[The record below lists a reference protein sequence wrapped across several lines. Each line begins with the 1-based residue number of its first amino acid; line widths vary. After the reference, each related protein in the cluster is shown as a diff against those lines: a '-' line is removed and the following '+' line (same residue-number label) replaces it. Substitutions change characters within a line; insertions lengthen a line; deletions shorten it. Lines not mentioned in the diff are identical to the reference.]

1 MSVYRFLLALLLIA
15 NGRDKDHEDLS
26 TDNEMASE
34 ELELWVR
41 HELWDD
47 FDLESTVLQ
56 LPHHGSN
63 GSGSLFYTGEHLK
76 SVDAHVTSGKWWWGS
91 LRLRSHKRD

>member
-26 TDNEMASE
+26 TDNEMDSE

-41 HELWDD
+41 
-47 FDLESTVLQ
+47 Q
-56 LPHHGSN
+56 ARKYLPVGRPPKPLLDGYLDGRVICS
-63 GSGSLFYTGEHLK
+63 
-76 SVDAHVTSGKWWWGS
+76 D
-91 LRLRSHKRD
+91 R